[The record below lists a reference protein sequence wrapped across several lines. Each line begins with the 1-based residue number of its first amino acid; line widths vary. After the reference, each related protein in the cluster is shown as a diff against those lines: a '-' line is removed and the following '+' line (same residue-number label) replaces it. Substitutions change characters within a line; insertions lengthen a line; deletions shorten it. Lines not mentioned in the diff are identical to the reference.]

1 MVAYLLYMATTYT
14 LAQIEAELSDL
25 ADFEEENSVTRAK
38 SFVTW
43 ARRWL
48 IQYPRRQEDE
58 LSVLEMDTNAVR
70 ALLAQALAFVSAS
83 PSSDGSGSSVRYSS
97 FENFRD

>member
-1 MVAYLLYMATTYT
+1 MATIYT
-14 LAQIEAELSDL
+14 LAEIESQLADL
-25 ADFEEENSVTRAK
+25 ADFEEVNSVSRAK

-58 LSVLEMDTNAVR
+58 LSVLEMDPQSVR
-70 ALLAQALAFVSAS
+70 SLLAQAELFISQS
-83 PSSDGSGSSVRYSS
+83 PPGGSGSGGSAGVRYSS